1 MKGSFVTPLAASL
14 KQSGLK
20 LDVPTTNSYIG
31 RWLHDIAHQRIH
43 GTTGEKPQTRLDK
56 ERHQL
61 LALPVESHQMES
73 PLKSSPSS
81 LIPFESIQHSLAIYD
96 QLLELNL

>member
-1 MKGSFVTPLAASL
+1 MTPLAASL

-73 PLKSSPSS
+73 PSS
-81 LIPFESIQHSLAIYD
+81 LIPFESIQHPLAIYD